1 MPAVPGLRSPY
12 ATLEKLVY
20 VGRMFDKIRLHA
32 RGELPADYVP
42 FLSKGLDGRACAFLR
57 IDYAA
62 LRDRVLAGGTDAEI
76 LAWAFATG
84 GERDDHVREIWS
96 QFLIKLGWND
106 DRTHFLVKRLQE
118 EGMDGRGLFTFF
130 DWIEADEGRDPTRR
144 GQ

>member
-12 ATLEKLVY
+12 ATVGRLVY

-32 RGELPADYVP
+32 AGQLPADYVP
-42 FLSKGLDGRACAFLR
+42 ALSNGLDARACAFLR
-57 IDYAA
+57 VDYPA
-62 LRDRVLAGGTDAEI
+62 LRDRVLTGGSDEDH

-84 GERDDHVREIWS
+84 GPRDEHVCEVWS

-106 DRTHFLVKRLQE
+106 DRTHFLQRRLHE
-118 EGMDGRGLFTFF
+118 EGLDGRGLFTFF

-144 GQ
+144 GC